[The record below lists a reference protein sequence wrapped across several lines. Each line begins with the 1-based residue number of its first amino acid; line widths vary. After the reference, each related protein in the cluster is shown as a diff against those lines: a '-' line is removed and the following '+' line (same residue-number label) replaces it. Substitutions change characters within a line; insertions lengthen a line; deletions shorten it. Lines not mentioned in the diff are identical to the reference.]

1 MLAQHSVLKDLV
13 IATVEVTAAA
23 WIQLLAWE
31 LPYVVGAAI
40 KKKKKEPRVPAVAQW
55 VRNLILSSETMVQ
68 SLA

>member
-40 KKKKKEPRVPAVAQW
+40 KKKKKRTQSSCCGSVGQEP
-55 VRNLILSSETMVQ
+55 NTFL
-68 SLA
+68 

>member
-40 KKKKKEPRVPAVAQW
+40 KKKKKKKTTQSSCCGSVGQEP
-55 VRNLILSSETMVQ
+55 NTFL
-68 SLA
+68 

>member
-31 LPYVVGAAI
+31 LPYVVGTAI
-40 KKKKKEPRVPAVAQW
+40 KKKKKKKKNPEFLLW
-55 VRNLILSSETMVQ
+55 LSGSGT
-68 SLA
+68 